1 MKKIKE
7 TSVLRAQI
15 VPNVTQFYKDFL
27 DIPEDHQSIGFLST
41 DCEEILY
48 LALDDA
54 TKKADVKVA
63 FVNSANVG
71 LGNLW
76 AHIRGVVIGMISGPK
91 VQDVRMGMLYA
102 KDFIERHSGCYVF
115 DGDEDRYCYAHLIPR
130 SGPYYLKKYKIPLE
144 SAVAHLSAEPVAAT
158 YALDKALK
166 AGDTRIAHLYRI
178 PTRTNMGGGI
188 LYGTESACGAAAET
202 FLNAVEYCYDN
213 PMEIN

>member
-1 MKKIKE
+1 MKRIKK

-41 DCEEILY
+41 DCEEVLY

-54 TKKADVKVA
+54 TKKANVKVA

-76 AHIRGVVIGMISGPK
+76 AHVRGVVIGMLSGPK

-102 KDFIERHSGCYVF
+102 KDFIERHSNYYMF
-115 DGDEDRYCYAHLIPR
+115 DEDEDRYCYAHLIPR
-130 SGPYYLKKYKIPLE
+130 SGPYYLDKYQIPLG
-144 SAVAHLSAEPVAAT
+144 SAVAHLAAEPVAAT
-158 YALDKALK
+158 YGLDQALK
-166 AGDTRIAHLYRI
+166 TGDTRIAHLYRI

-188 LYGTESACGAAAET
+188 LYGTESACRAAANA

-213 PMEIN
+213 PMEIS